1 MYAEGINPMLRYV
14 TVAFTLLFSTA
25 VWAGGVSVSHAWI
38 RLLPGDLPA
47 GAYCTISNGSDHAME
62 LLGASAPDFK
72 SAMLHKSV
80 TQNGMDKMVAVDDIK
95 SPAGTHCSFAPGG
108 YHIML
113 MPPHAP
119 LKPGDHVRI
128 NFRFADG
135 STTSALFLVKGAS
148 AMNAQ

>member
-1 MYAEGINPMLRYV
+1 MLKYV

-25 VWAGGVSVSHAWI
+25 VWAGGISVSHAWI
-38 RLLPGDLPA
+38 RLLPGSLPA
-47 GAYCTISNGSDHAME
+47 GAYCTISNSSDRTME

-80 TQNGMDKMVAVDDIK
+80 TQNGMDKMIPVDDIK
-95 SPAGTHCSFAPGG
+95 IPSGKHFSFAPGG

-119 LKPGDHVRI
+119 LKLGDHVRI

-148 AMNAQ
+148 AMNDR